1 MGHILQLPAFLK
13 IASGIVLLGW
23 LAIGVIH
30 LSAVFDIIMRQIT
43 TVGQIVSLS
52 DIPWR
57 LVVWLKYTSVMLVLI
72 LLSMVG
78 NNMLQ
83 RLQDR
88 WARVAMPPSAV
99 AESTHRFLVHVWIIV
114 QVPLG
119 LYVGMI
125 GLFFLLSIIA
135 YDGLA
140 DQPLI
145 SAKDFLPAPAILI
158 LILILRQE

>member
-30 LSAVFDIIMRQIT
+30 LSAVYETIMRQIT
-43 TVGQIVSLS
+43 TMGQIVSLS

-78 NNMLQ
+78 NKMLQ
-83 RLQDR
+83 RLQAR
-88 WARVAMPPSAV
+88 WTRVATPPSAV
-99 AESTHRFLVHVWIIV
+99 AESAHRFLVHVWIIV

-119 LYVGMI
+119 LYVGVI

-140 DQPLI
+140 DLPLI
-145 SAKDFLPAPAILI
+145 SAKDFLPAPAILL
-158 LILILRQE
+158 LILMLRHE